1 MLTAKINGNSI
12 VYERRGKGAPVVLLH
27 GFPLDHTI
35 WLNVASIMQEKADVI
50 MPDLRGFGDSA
61 IAQGDFRMTDLAADL
76 VALLDQL
83 NIEKAAIVGH
93 SMGGYVAL
101 AFAHAYPQR
110 VSGLGLVSTQALAD
124 TPEKKASRY
133 QEAEAILANGV
144 NEVAASMSVK
154 LTTDKALQDKLRIL
168 IFRQPAKGLAG
179 ALKAMAERPDS
190 TSFLTQFDFPVA
202 IVHGGSDAMIP
213 PDRGRDMKAKVKNGS
228 LVVVE
233 GAGHMPMMEAP
244 ESTAGELMKLIVK

>member
-1 MLTAKINGNSI
+1 MLTAKLNGNPI
-12 VYERRGKGAPVVLLH
+12 VYERKGKGKPIVLLH

-35 WLNVASIMQEKADVI
+35 WMNVAAIMQERADVI

-61 IAQGDFRMTDLAADL
+61 IAQGDFSIEDLASDV

-83 NIEKAAIVGH
+83 KLEQAAIVGH

-101 AFAHAYPQR
+101 ALAHAHPER
-110 VSGLGLVSTQALAD
+110 VLGLGLVSSQARPD
-124 TPEKKASRY
+124 TPERKAARY

-144 NEVAASMSVK
+144 SEVAASMSTK
-154 LTTDKALQDKLRIL
+154 LTNDKSLQDKLRIL

-190 TSFLTQFDFPVA
+190 TPFLPEFGFPVA
-202 IVHGGSDAMIP
+202 IVHGEADALIP
-213 PDRGRDMKAKVKNGS
+213 VDRAREMKSLVKNGS

-233 GAGHMPMMEAP
+233 GVGHMPMMEAP
-244 ESTAGELMKLIVK
+244 ESTAGELMKLVV